1 VRKGAKAGLTLL
13 VLSALVAGLQ
23 LAEPGDP
30 LIARVYGVETIAIA
44 AFQVWISIWAV
55 RKELTTSGILRPLIP
70 AVTAGLIVTG
80 GDLVGLWFVFDI
92 PPTAAGI
99 LSVVAYDVLLGVV
112 LAVPVILIFQA
123 LASRPI
129 GAPHRSVDA
138 SAAALLSA
146 YRDVLAE
153 SERTVRRWRLWALL
167 AHQLLH
173 RHIRRTLEAVQ
184 REYAKRASEVSRG
197 LDRAE
202 ARERRLIDDFLL
214 SVPPLSRVVPIPTV
228 ATLVVLWKLVPG
240 LVAVAAAVAAWIGGG
255 SWALPAF
262 IDPAR
267 GAVPDGL
274 AEFVVNALALAVAF
288 LLLMLVLTPAIHR
301 RDHLLAKHSV
311 CEREVILMDTR
322 LGVPR
327 TSRRLE
333 YVMAGLPA
341 LPLVLYGGAVLAYA
355 LAGLFVYPSP
365 EGPLGSLVERADLL
379 NLGPVTGAVLA
390 QAFLGAA
397 AVWIA
402 WVVRTRKATR
412 VVFL

>member
-1 VRKGAKAGLTLL
+1 MRSGLKVGLELL
-13 VLSALVAGLQ
+13 VLPALVVSLQ

-30 LIARVYGVETIAIA
+30 LITRAFGLETVAIA
-44 AFQVWISIWAV
+44 AAQLWISIGAV
-55 RKELTTSGILRPLIP
+55 RKLEAPGIVRPLIP
-70 AVTAGLIVTG
+70 GVIAGLIVTG
-80 GDLVGLWFVFDI
+80 GDVAGLWFAFDTA
-92 PPTAAGI
+92 PTTAGI
-99 LSVVAYDVLLGVV
+99 LSVVSYDVVLGVA
-112 LAVPVILIFQA
+112 LAFPVIVVLQA
-123 LASRPI
+123 ASSRPV
-129 GAPHRSVDA
+129 GAAEASVDA

-146 YRDVLAE
+146 YRAALAE
-153 SERTVRRWRLWALL
+153 SKRTVRRWRLWALL
-167 AHQLLH
+167 AHQLLQ

-184 REYAKRASEVSRG
+184 REYAQRAIEMKRG
-197 LDRAE
+197 LDAVE
-202 ARERRLIDDFLL
+202 ARERRMIDDYLL
-214 SVPPLSRVVPIPTV
+214 SVPPVSRMVPIPTA

-262 IDPAR
+262 LEPAR

-274 AEFVVNALALAVAF
+274 AEFVVNALALAIAF

-301 RDHLLAKHSV
+301 RDLLLAKHTV
-311 CEREVILMDTR
+311 CEREVILMDKR

-327 TSRRLE
+327 SSRRLE

-341 LPLVLYGGAVLAYA
+341 LPLALYGGAVLAYA

-365 EGPLGSLVERADLL
+365 EGPLGGLVERADLL

-402 WVVRTRKATR
+402 WVVKTRKATR